1 VDLSVNKRLIKYVT
15 AKEIEQK
22 ELAREL
28 GLTSQQINKWIKL
41 KEQVPDKHIP
51 QIIKIY
57 KDLSARWFITG
68 EGSMNPSDETN
79 GNNGPDQPCPE
90 DCPLCKEKDK
100 RIELLEKIMKDQD
113 KKITEWEKSC
123 ADKDELLDW
132 YRGKKKSAP
141 EDRIQKRQASNE

>member
-1 VDLSVNKRLIKYVT
+1 MDLSVNKRLIKYVT

-22 ELAREL
+22 ELAKEL

-68 EGSMNPSDETN
+68 EGSMNTNDETSD
-79 GNNGPDQPCPE
+79 NNSPDQPCPE

-100 RIELLEKIMKDQD
+100 RIELLERIIKDQD
-113 KKITEWEKSC
+113 NRISELERSC

-132 YRGKKKSAP
+132 YRGKKEAKP
-141 EDRIQKRQASNE
+141 EDRIPNRQVSNE

>member
-1 VDLSVNKRLIKYVT
+1 MDLSVNKRLIKYIT

-22 ELAREL
+22 ELAKEL

-68 EGSMNPSDETN
+68 EGSMDTNDETSD
-79 GNNGPDQPCPE
+79 NNGPDQPCSE

-100 RIELLEKIMKDQD
+100 RIELLERIIKDQD
-113 KKITEWEKSC
+113 NRISELERSC
-123 ADKDELLDW
+123 VDKDELLDW
-132 YRGKKKSAP
+132 YRGKKEAKP
-141 EDRIQKRQASNE
+141 EDRTQNRQVSNE